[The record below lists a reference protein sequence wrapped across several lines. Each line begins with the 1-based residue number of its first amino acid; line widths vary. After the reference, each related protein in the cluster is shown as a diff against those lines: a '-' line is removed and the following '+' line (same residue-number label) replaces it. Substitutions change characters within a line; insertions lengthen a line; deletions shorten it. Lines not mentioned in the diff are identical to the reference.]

1 MRLRSLSAV
10 LIALLA
16 LGLLGS
22 CAVADDDGFTSLF
35 NGKDLT
41 GWSGAD
47 YRVEDG
53 VLVCPADGGGTLLS
67 TRQYANF
74 VLRLDFKVPEG
85 GNNGVGIRTPAQGD
99 PAYVGMEIQVLDD
112 YADVYKTLQ
121 PWQYCGSV
129 YGIFPAKR
137 GITKPAGEWNSEEIL
152 VDGTHVRVK
161 VNGKV
166 VSDGDTSTVADPELR
181 KAHPGL
187 DRIAGHVGFMGHG
200 SRVEFR
206 KIRIKELPGPNTPPE
221 GFKALFDGFSLDG
234 WKGLVANP
242 PERAKMAPEQLA
254 EAQKVADDSMRAH
267 WSVDDAA
274 LCFDGKGEA
283 LCTAKDYG
291 NFEMFV
297 DWKIE
302 PGGDSGI
309 YLRGSPQVQIWED
322 PVGSGG
328 LYNNQQHRSK
338 PIVVADNPPGQWNTF
353 RIKMVGDRVSV
364 WLNGKMVAYEV
375 VMENYWERDKPIY
388 PIGQIELQNHGSLL
402 WFRNIF
408 IRELPDE
415 G

>member
-1 MRLRSLSAV
+1 MRMRTLSAV
-10 LIALLA
+10 LTALLA

-22 CAVADDDGFTSLF
+22 CALADDDGFVSIF
-35 NGKDLT
+35 NGEDLT
-41 GWSGAD
+41 GWMGAE
-47 YRVEDG
+47 YHVEDG

-85 GNNGVGIRTPAQGD
+85 GNNGVGIRTPSQGD
-99 PAYVGMEIQVLDD
+99 PAYAGMEIQVLDD

-129 YGIFPAKR
+129 YGIFPATR

-152 VDGTHVRVK
+152 VDGTHIRVK
-161 VNGKV
+161 INGKV
-166 VSDGDTSTVADPELR
+166 VSEGDTATVTDEELR

-200 SRVEFR
+200 SQVEFR
-206 KIRIKELPGPNTPPE
+206 DIRIKELPGPNTPPE
-221 GFKALFDGFSLDG
+221 GFTALFDGFSLAG
-234 WKGLVANP
+234 WKGLVADP
-242 PERAKMAPEQLA
+242 PTRAKMTPEQLA

-267 WSVDDAA
+267 WSIDDGA

-283 LCTAKDYG
+283 LCTAKDYR

-309 YLRGSPQVQIWED
+309 YLRGSPQVQIWER
-322 PVGSGG
+322 PEGSGG

-338 PIVVADNPPGQWNTF
+338 PIRSADNPPDQWNTF

-364 WLNGKMVAYEV
+364 WLNGKLVAYEV

-388 PIGQIELQNHGSLL
+388 PIGQIELQNHGSFL
-402 WFRNIF
+402 WFRNIY